1 MNVLN
6 ETAEQVFLRLTG
18 AVGPKARVSLERIK
32 VACDRIESMRGL
44 MNYSRVAAVTTEL
57 FGSPRAQTIQNSKEL
72 KAYIAMRVGE
82 YREHS
87 RPNDRRA
94 KFPRYATR
102 DRSPYPVE
110 GLDSKTRLFIDFMAQ
125 DNERLETENRRLAQ
139 LLERETERRP
149 VSLAEAFGR
158 GPTVELGLA
167 VELTGETHDIPACL
181 TDALHVIMGGTATH
195 FEVQRRGEA
204 MRVVYEHN
212 GIRHTLLTPSQ
223 WKEVQDWLGTV

>member
-1 MNVLN
+1 MN
-6 ETAEQVFLRLTG
+6 RL
-18 AVGPKARVSLERIK
+18 
-32 VACDRIESMRGL
+32 
-44 MNYSRVAAVTTEL
+44 
-57 FGSPRAQTIQNSKEL
+57 
-72 KAYIAMRVGE
+72 
-82 YREHS
+82 
-87 RPNDRRA
+87 
-94 KFPRYATR
+94 
-102 DRSPYPVE
+102 
-110 GLDSKTRLFIDFMAQ
+110 
-125 DNERLETENRRLAQ
+125 LETENRRLAQ

>member
-1 MNVLN
+1 MSLVL
-6 ETAEQVFLRLTG
+6 
-18 AVGPKARVSLERIK
+18 
-32 VACDRIESMRGL
+32 
-44 MNYSRVAAVTTEL
+44 
-57 FGSPRAQTIQNSKEL
+57 
-72 KAYIAMRVGE
+72 
-82 YREHS
+82 
-87 RPNDRRA
+87 RR
-94 KFPRYATR
+94 
-102 DRSPYPVE
+102 
-110 GLDSKTRLFIDFMAQ
+110 
-125 DNERLETENRRLAQ
+125 RLETENRRLAQ

-181 TDALHVIMGGTATH
+181 TDALHVIMGGTATN

-223 WKEVQDWLGTV
+223 WKEVQDWLDCIKTGPYDPGDRGTPAERTVTTTSEQASSTEVPAG